1 MKIGIIKG
9 LYYYEYGDLWTYFLN
24 RLGHE
29 CITSENGESPFCE
42 CGDETCLPVKAY
54 HKHAKWLLGAGVDCL
69 FSPKII
75 KCGENSFTC
84 PKVIGINDML
94 KASLHPRVRL
104 VSPEFSG
111 DFKSFFANAGLSLC
125 ADAREIREAAAETLL
140 YRDAKITLVSPA
152 KTKNTD
158 GGCEY
163 SVCLLGHKYIVGDSF
178 INMDIKNRL
187 KKLGIHSVTSNSFD
201 NGFLSSSAQRSV
213 KIAPFWITGRQALG
227 LAALSESQA
236 GEIDGYIYLSAF
248 GCGPDSFIVPLTKK
262 YIRDMS
268 GKPFMEISFDEH
280 TAGVGLDT
288 RLEAFAD
295 MLKERVFV

>member
-1 MKIGIIKG
+1 MKIGVIKG
-9 LYYYEYGDLWTYFLN
+9 LYYYEYGDLWTRFLN
-24 RLGHE
+24 GLGHE
-29 CITSENGESPFCE
+29 CIISENSESHFCE
-42 CGDETCLPVKAY
+42 CGDGTCLPVKAY
-54 HKHAKWLLGAGVDCL
+54 YKRAKGLLDAGVDCL

-75 KCGENSFTC
+75 KCGKNSFTC

-94 KASLHPRVRL
+94 KASLRPRVKV

-111 DFKSFFANAGLSLC
+111 DFKSFFASAGLSLC
-125 ADAREIREAAAETLL
+125 ADAKKIREATAETLL
-140 YRDAKITLVSPA
+140 YRDAKITLVSTAGTENP
-152 KTKNTD
+152 N

-187 KKLGIHSVTSNSFD
+187 KKLGIRSITSNSFD
-201 NGFLSSSAQRSV
+201 NGFLSSAAQRSV
-213 KIAPFWITGRQALG
+213 KTAPFWITGRQALG
-227 LAALSESQA
+227 LSALSESQTV
-236 GEIDGYIYLSAF
+236 ETDGYIYITAF
-248 GCGPDSFIVPLTKK
+248 GCGPDSFIAPLTKK

-280 TAGVGLDT
+280 TAGSGLDT

-295 MLKERVFV
+295 MLKERVSV